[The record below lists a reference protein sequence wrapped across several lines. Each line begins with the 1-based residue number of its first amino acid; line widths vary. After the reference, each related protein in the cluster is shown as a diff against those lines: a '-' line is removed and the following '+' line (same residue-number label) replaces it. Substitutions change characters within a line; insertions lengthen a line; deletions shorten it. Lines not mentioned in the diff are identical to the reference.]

1 MVNGL
6 LHNYKTWTGKKS
18 SQITFIHLH
27 IRYAILSNF
36 YSSLYRIFCLL
47 NGLHVSRV
55 YDRYAQ
61 MIIHLIKILNENG
74 WVVESI
80 KFVLFPCKRLLW
92 VGIRGEELE
101 LLFLKLFLCY
111 SDTLKTVNN
120 GYFACICKM
129 HFRFKNIIWV
139 YLNKNF
145 DFMPHLCGKIFYPG
159 YKKRI
164 IQHVETTCPIDH
176 TFLMERLALLIVSAE
191 QCVDMKCH

>member
-1 MVNGL
+1 MQFWFSVRAISIMKCKYTMNGFYSSMYYGVNWERIYQYSYRIMVNGL

-80 KFVLFPCKRLLW
+80 KFVLFPCKKAFMSW
-92 VGIRGEELE
+92 YKRGRTWTIVLE
-101 LLFLKLFLCY
+101 AISVLQRHLKNCKQWLF
-111 SDTLKTVNN
+111 
-120 GYFACICKM
+120 
-129 HFRFKNIIWV
+129 
-139 YLNKNF
+139 
-145 DFMPHLCGKIFYPG
+145 
-159 YKKRI
+159 
-164 IQHVETTCPIDH
+164 
-176 TFLMERLALLIVSAE
+176 
-191 QCVDMKCH
+191 CVHM

>member
-1 MVNGL
+1 MN
-6 LHNYKTWTGKKS
+6 WKKS

-80 KFVLFPCKRLLW
+80 KFVLFPCKKAFMSW
-92 VGIRGEELE
+92 YKRGRTWTTVLE
-101 LLFLKLFLCY
+101 AIYVLQRHLKNCKQWLTFWE
-111 SDTLKTVNN
+111 K
-120 GYFACICKM
+120 AKEKCIPRKYA
-129 HFRFKNIIWV
+129 FKYPLPTFKN
-139 YLNKNF
+139 NKRDLSN
-145 DFMPHLCGKIFYPG
+145 LI
-159 YKKRI
+159 YKN
-164 IQHVETTCPIDH
+164 
-176 TFLMERLALLIVSAE
+176 
-191 QCVDMKCH
+191 